1 MPTFMLS
8 QFAEPELVAIWDYI
22 AIDNF
27 DAADCFWGYLA
38 AGTLALSV
46 FSLTSVAP
54 LPRRLRR

>member
-1 MPTFMLS
+1 MPTFMPS
-8 QFAEPELVAIWDYI
+8 ECSEPELVAIWDCI

-27 DAADCFWGYLA
+27 DATDCIWSYLA
-38 AGTLALSV
+38 AGALALSV